1 MNLAKGFYFNQTD
14 MDLLDNEAEERTCE
28 ECFLVRAHLH
38 DGPCV
43 PWVINNTP
51 EAITWNSKHQ
61 RIKQKMFPVRRSE
74 SFVGTCS
81 KTETLTSK
89 YRSKQDVLEN
99 QRLITEADM
108 INELNKDQILDNQN
122 EWSYVRLPN
131 MAIVWPVASL

>member
-1 MNLAKGFYFNQTD
+1 
-14 MDLLDNEAEERTCE
+14 
-28 ECFLVRAHLH
+28 
-38 DGPCV
+38 
-43 PWVINNTP
+43 
-51 EAITWNSKHQ
+51 
-61 RIKQKMFPVRRSE
+61 MFPVRRSE

-122 EWSYVRLPN
+122 E
-131 MAIVWPVASL
+131 